1 LLLVDIEGHG
11 GYRLGENCKPIF
23 RGEETVLLREE
34 SFSKKTGRSKD
45 KKSKKQKNHTTLS
58 NKEDETLFQTLRAH
72 RLELAS
78 EQKVP
83 PFVIFHDTTL
93 LEMAQTKPT
102 TISEFG
108 QLSGVG
114 KAKLERYADS
124 FLVVIKTSP

>member
-34 SFSKKTGRSKD
+34 IFSKKTGRSKV
-45 KKSKKQKNHTTLS
+45 KKSKKQKTHTMLS
-58 NKEDETLFQTLRAH
+58 NKEDENLFQTLRTH
-72 RLELAS
+72 RLELAG

-93 LEMAQTKPT
+93 VEMAQTRPA
-102 TISEFG
+102 TITEFG

-124 FLVVIKTSP
+124 FLAFINKSL

>member
-1 LLLVDIEGHG
+1 LIVDIEGHG

-23 RGEETVLLREE
+23 LGEETVLLREE
-34 SFSKKTGRSKD
+34 VFSKKTGRSKV
-45 KKSKKQKNHTTLS
+45 KKPKKQKTHTTLS
-58 NKEDETLFQTLRAH
+58 NKEDEDLFQTLRIH

-78 EQKVP
+78 EQKVS

-93 LEMAQTKPT
+93 LEMVQTRPE
-102 TISEFG
+102 TITAFS

-124 FLVVIKTSP
+124 FLAFINKSI